1 MHFIEAG
8 KIINKTREKIFDARL
23 WERWLVELQNMD
35 KDNFI
40 SFDEYKKKVLEYAR
54 LKTRTKKEKELEME
68 DCRNKAREA
77 IKRLDP
83 LNNFGK
89 EVKK

>member
-1 MHFIEAG
+1 MIAYEE
-8 KIINKTREKIFDARL
+8 ILDARL
-23 WERWLVELQNMD
+23 WERWLVELSGMD
-35 KDNFI
+35 KETFI
-40 SFDEYKKKVLEYAR
+40 SFEDYKIKVLEYSR
-54 LKTRTKKEKELEME
+54 LKNRTQQEKKIEVEEI
-68 DCRNKAREA
+68 RNKAREA

>member
-1 MHFIEAG
+1 MNFIEAG
-8 KIINKTREKIFDARL
+8 KIINITREKIFDARL

-40 SFDEYKKKVLEYAR
+40 SFDDYKNKVLEYSR
-54 LKTRTKKEKELEME
+54 IKNRTKEEKEIELKE
-68 DCRNKAREA
+68 CRNKAKEA

-83 LNNFGK
+83 LNDFGK

>member
-1 MHFIEAG
+1 MNFILAG
-8 KIINKTREKIFDARL
+8 KIIQKTREKIFDARL
-23 WERWLVELQNMD
+23 WERWLVELQGMD

-40 SFDEYKKKVLEYAR
+40 SFDDYKKKVLEYSR
-54 LKTRTKKEKELEME
+54 IKNRTQEEKEIELEE
-68 DCRNKAREA
+68 CRNKAREA

-83 LNNFGK
+83 LKNFGK